1 MKKHI
6 VFFLLVFFMAI
17 VIAFLFGKN
26 SIIGKGIVKIG
37 VDISAK
43 KPENVPLQELED
55 RIIAVM
61 RTFDFGNFSIEEVDS
76 IDRILYK
83 MMNEEMDSA
92 KFMDCLIEVDQYIDT
107 TDYSQKE
114 SEEK

>member
-6 VFFLLVFFMAI
+6 LFFVLVFTMAI
-17 VIAFLFGKN
+17 AIAFLFGKK
-26 SIIGKGIVKIG
+26 SIVGKAIVKIG

-55 RIIAVM
+55 RIVGVM
-61 RTFDFGNFSIEEVDS
+61 RTYDYNNFAEGEVDS
-76 IDRILYK
+76 IDKILFE
-83 MMNEEMDSA
+83 MNSKEMDSA
-92 KFMDCLIEVDQYIDT
+92 AFMNYLMKIDQYIDT
-107 TDYSQKE
+107 VDYSKK